1 MKTLALANQKGGVG
15 KSAVAVQLAYY
26 FAHSSKRVLV
36 IDLDHQGNATKA
48 LATGGLVTVSEMPA
62 SRVLTVPV
70 SGVEDEAFV
79 VLPADGEALRGLE
92 RRDDEHQVF
101 VSNLAGFLEAVAS
114 SFDVCIVDTNP
125 NPDIRQL
132 AALVT
137 ASHVLSPIELTQ
149 ESVDGIGALLN
160 DDSVGVRRIQATI
173 RPDLVLLGVLP
184 NKVDRTSPFQKQNLR
199 DLATHYR
206 ELLISMGGDGYAWIP
221 RSTAITEAQAAG
233 VPLWRLGRENGSTVV
248 KTSAR
253 SAWTQILPVFD
264 RLAALMELR

>member
-26 FAHSSKRVLV
+26 FARSGRRVLV
-36 IDLDHQGNATKA
+36 LDFDHQANATRA
-48 LATGGLVTVSEMPA
+48 LATGGLATVSQMPA

-70 SGVEDEAFV
+70 SGVEDEPFV
-79 VLPADGEALRGLE
+79 VLPADGEDLRGLE
-92 RRDDEHQVF
+92 RRDDEHQQF
-101 VSNLAGFLEAVAS
+101 VTHLAGFLEAVAG
-114 SFDVCIVDTNP
+114 SFDLAIIDTNP

-160 DDSVGVRRIQATI
+160 DDSVGVRRIQETI

-184 NKVDRTSPFQKQNLR
+184 NKVDGTSPFQRANLR
-199 DLATHYR
+199 ALATHYA
-206 ELLISMGGDGYAWIP
+206 ELLIPMDGDAYAWIP

-233 VPLWRLGRENGSTVV
+233 VPLWRLKGENGTGV

-253 SAWTQILPVFD
+253 EAWRRTLPVFD
-264 RLAALMELR
+264 RLASLMELR